1 MLALEELVL
10 NLRPM
15 PLDWLQYP
23 GLLAIDRYQY
33 GYLLRTR
40 YNAESRS
47 LDIRIGHQKELACNE
62 YASDLIQ
69 CNRKYP
75 SNLFH

>member
-10 NLRPM
+10 NLWQM
-15 PLDWLQYP
+15 PLDWLQYL

-33 GYLLRTR
+33 SYLLRTR
-40 YNAESRS
+40 YHAEGRS

-62 YASDLIQ
+62 YATDLLQ

-75 SNLFH
+75 SAFFH